1 MAAQNT
7 PEPKRKRIRRRVF
20 ALALLC
26 LIAIVGA
33 GATLAFTTQ
42 RAEAENVLTFK
53 NVKMRILETELVG
66 GDEVP
71 VKDGSSVRADKGEIS
86 RIVRVENVGT
96 ADMYVR
102 VRPVMVAK
110 TAEGNE
116 TVGPEVDAHVAYTLN
131 VGTAADKWTYNPDD
145 GWYYY
150 NSPVTAEGGTTAELM
165 TALEFNG
172 DYYTLT
178 GKGGSFEMTIDAQ
191 AVQSD
196 NNVSPDGKATNATGW
211 PSTDEAGE

>member
-1 MAAQNT
+1 MAAHSASQ
-7 PEPKRKRIRRRVF
+7 PRRRRVSRRVA

-26 LIAIVGA
+26 LVALAGA

-42 RAEAENVLTFK
+42 QAGADNVLTFK
-53 NVKMRILETELVG
+53 NVKMRILQTELVG
-66 GDEVP
+66 QDEVP
-71 VKDGSSVRADKGEIS
+71 VQDGAAVRADKGEIS
-86 RIVRVENVGT
+86 RIVRVENMGA
-96 ADMYVR
+96 ADIFVR

-110 TAEGNE
+110 TPEGS
-116 TVGPEVDAHVAYTLN
+116 TTAGAEVDAHVAYTLN
-131 VGTAADKWTYNPDD
+131 LGDEANQWTYDPQD

-150 NSPVTAEGGTTAELM
+150 NSPVAADGGTTAELM

-178 GKGGSFEMTIDAQ
+178 GKGGSFEMTLDAQ

-196 NNVSPDGKATNATGW
+196 NQASGATALTAVGW